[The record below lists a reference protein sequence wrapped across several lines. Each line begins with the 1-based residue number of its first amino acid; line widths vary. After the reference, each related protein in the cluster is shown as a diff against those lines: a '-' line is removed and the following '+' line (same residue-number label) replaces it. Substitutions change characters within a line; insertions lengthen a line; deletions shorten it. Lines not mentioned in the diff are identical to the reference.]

1 MPSFS
6 ENVVGRSATLVLLWL
21 IILACVS
28 SPSFAQKGI
37 GDEITERLQLAQK
50 LQQQG
55 ESVRAVSELRQ
66 ALGLTLEQ
74 LGLIHD
80 TLGNLDKAVLAYTG
94 AIEAKSDSD
103 KSLMGLGIVYL
114 KKREFEKAIDA
125 VQLLLAQKP
134 FHAGARHLLGKIY
147 FAQGRLDA
155 AVSELEESYRLAPGD
170 INVTGTLA
178 IVFLKQKRLEN
189 ARKMFK
195 RIAETLGESA
205 QLHVFFGAVYR
216 QTDFIDEAEGEFKR
230 AISLDPRYPHAH
242 YYLGLS

>member
-1 MPSFS
+1 MLSFS

-21 IILACVS
+21 ITFARVS
-28 SPSFAQKGI
+28 SPTFAQKGI

-55 ESVRAVSELRQ
+55 ESVRAISELRQ

-103 KSLMGLGIVYL
+103 KSLMGLGIAYL
-114 KKREFEKAIDA
+114 KKREFEKGIDT

-134 FHAGARHLLGKIY
+134 FHAAARHLLGKIY

-189 ARKMFK
+189 ARKM
-195 RIAETLGESA
+195 
-205 QLHVFFGAVYR
+205 
-216 QTDFIDEAEGEFKR
+216 
-230 AISLDPRYPHAH
+230 
-242 YYLGLS
+242 